1 MASRISTDL
10 LADDVPTPCTLRLAR
25 VCVHRLCSPRSFQGE
40 GGQCWWDLSPP
51 PQGLGVLVLNV
62 LRPPGLGA
70 SFWKPCGFLGTDFIY
85 LILSQLVF
93 SRDTWAKGPA
103 LYRFPKTLVS
113 VKESQVRSTVQV
125 IAEWAFFSPVLP
137 LLSVSDTMDKKSWF
151 WLSIIFIFLGNYYPI
166 AKIGVCALFNVVL
179 QDLIKGRNSK
189 DYMPLCWWFV
199 LSNGRFLGRG
209 SYLYTGEPWALWCL
223 IPIFIHLCL
232 KNGKE
237 RFKTMLF
244 KP

>member
-1 MASRISTDL
+1 MASRISTNL
-10 LADDVPTPCTLRLAR
+10 LADDVPTPARFAWPESVCTDCAVPEASGGRVVSAGGICHLLLRDLASSYWMF
-25 VCVHRLCSPRSFQGE
+25 SPS
-40 GGQCWWDLSPP
+40 
-51 PQGLGVLVLNV
+51 
-62 LRPPGLGA
+62 GLGA
-70 SFWKPCGFLGTDFIY
+70 SFWKPCRFLGTDFIY

-137 LLSVSDTMDKKSWF
+137 LLSVSDTMDKKSWL
-151 WLSIIFIFLGNYYPI
+151 WLSIIFIFLGSYYPI

-189 DYMPLCWWFV
+189 DYMPLCCWFV
-199 LSNGRFLGRG
+199 LSNGRFLDRG

-237 RFKTMLF
+237 RFITMLF